1 MKLVVLLCSIGLS
14 LLPLT
19 SRAQLGL
26 LSGAVERAAS
36 RVAERK
42 ISEAVER
49 KITEKTGDYYG
60 QLLDNGRVV
69 SHSMQF
75 EEGSATLRADAQPF
89 VKGMAD
95 MLRRNP
101 ELRLRIE
108 AHTLLA
114 GEGAANQR
122 LSQRRADAVRAALI
136 GLGIDGARLT
146 AKGLGSSQ
154 PLYTE
159 PDDDYAALNQ
169 RLEFVKL

>member
-1 MKLVVLLCSIGLS
+1 MKTFLLCGCLLC
-14 LLPLT
+14 LLPFA
-19 SRAQLGL
+19 SQAQFGL
-26 LSGAVERAAS
+26 LNSAVERAAN

-60 QLLDNGRVV
+60 QLIDNGRVV

-75 EEGSATLRADAQPF
+75 EEGSATLLADSQPF

-101 ELRLRIE
+101 DIRLRIE
-108 AHTLLA
+108 AHTLLPGDA
-114 GEGAANQR
+114 TANQR
-122 LSQRRADAVRAALI
+122 LSQRRADALRAALI
-136 GLGIDGARLT
+136 SLGIDGTRLS

-169 RLEFVKL
+169 RVEFVRL